1 MQDLSVGIL
10 QFDQIWQD
18 KTANFERIV
27 ALLAAQPQIDLLLL
41 PEMFH
46 TGFSMNIELADN
58 WSDAEGIHFLKHLA
72 QQRAMAIY
80 TSLMV
85 KDQESYYNRGV
96 FIAPNGEVTCYDK
109 QKAFG
114 LGGEDQYFITGK
126 SETIVSY
133 KNWKINLQIC
143 YDLRFPELVRNKLDE
158 FGTAAYDLLLYV
170 ANWPKMRSSHW
181 DALLKARAIE
191 NQCYVVACNRVGT
204 DGNDLIV
211 STA

>member
-58 WSDAEGIHFLKHLA
+58 WSDAEGIHFLKQLV

-133 KNWKINLQIC
+133 
-143 YDLRFPELVRNKLDE
+143 
-158 FGTAAYDLLLYV
+158 
-170 ANWPKMRSSHW
+170 
-181 DALLKARAIE
+181 
-191 NQCYVVACNRVGT
+191 
-204 DGNDLIV
+204 
-211 STA
+211 